1 MDERRE
7 GGGAPGGARQD
18 EDRDERD
25 DQLDEQPGD
34 QPEDQRDDLDEVA
47 VEEALSRR
55 RHRRLVRQRVV
66 FAVVVAAVLATGG
79 VAALVATDRIP
90 AALRPTPSAAP
101 AGPVCAPADPA
112 LAAPADVTVAV
123 LNSTGRRGLA
133 AGVAAE
139 LRARGFVVS
148 DVANAAEPAGPVS
161 AVVRHPPQLLEPA
174 RAVAARVPGAQ
185 LAEDA
190 EVGVVEL
197 VLGDAYAELAPEDAL
212 QPPPAPLPP
221 GC

>member
-7 GGGAPGGARQD
+7 GGGAPDDAR
-18 EDRDERD
+18 RDERG
-25 DQLDEQPGD
+25 DQLDD
-34 QPEDQRDDLDEVA
+34 QRDDLDEDQRDDLDEVA
-47 VEEALSRR
+47 VEEELSRR

-66 FAVVVAAVLATGG
+66 FAVVVVAVLATGG

-90 AALRPTPSAAP
+90 AALRPTPSASP
-101 AGPVCAPADPA
+101 AGADPACAPADPA
-112 LAAPADVTVAV
+112 LVAPADVTVAV

-139 LRARGFVVS
+139 LRTRGFVVS
-148 DVANAAEPAGPVS
+148 DVANAAEPAGPVT

-174 RAVAARVPGAQ
+174 RAVVARVPGAQ
-185 LAEDA
+185 LAEDP